1 MNPPPPPAARRPRLG
16 GVLFAL
22 GGLALFVY
30 FVERAGIGDVAEGI
44 RRIGWGFLLILGL
57 SGLRFAV
64 RAAAWIGC
72 MPAGHGL
79 TLRHVVPA
87 ALAGDALGNLLNVV
101 VGEPAKALYL
111 RHRAPLG
118 RTLPA
123 LVVENLF
130 YTLSTVVVIGAGGVA
145 LVLLVQVPGG
155 GWLATGIP
163 IATLA
168 ALLVGAAHWIIWSDR
183 RVVSAGLSWLAGHGI
198 AVRVLARAAALARE
212 AEERLQRD
220 YPREWGRLLVVAAL
234 ELSFH
239 VLAIVEVALVLGLIS
254 DRPVTLMDAFVLEAA
269 NRFVNVV
276 FKVVPMRLGVDE
288 AGTAM
293 VADLLAY
300 GTTVGVTM
308 AIVRKSRMLFWAAI
322 GVGAFVRRG
331 LSVADVL
338 SASAREVA
346 IVVMAR
352 APHGARPPKSRL
364 APTIT
369 GDDDRRRLYTA
380 FLRDTL
386 AKARSLDGVSLRVA
400 FTPDG
405 GGDDAE
411 TLGITDSELLFQ
423 RGDDLGAR
431 ERGVFIDLF
440 AAGFSQVVMIGSDL
454 PSLPVDHLARAIEL
468 LEDRTVAI
476 GPARDGGYYLLG
488 LTAPGDRA
496 VPDLFDGI
504 RWGTGFAFDDTVA
517 AAGRAGLT
525 VALVPPWYDVDDEA
539 GLEALR
545 RDLDDPGREAHAP
558 ATAAVIDEIFKG
570 GARRRG

>member
-1 MNPPPPPAARRPRLG
+1 MG

-30 FVERAGIGDVAEGI
+30 FVERAGIGDVADGI

-79 TLRHVVPA
+79 TLRHVLPA

-111 RHRAPLG
+111 RPRAPLG

-168 ALLVGAAHWIIWSDR
+168 LLVGAAHWSIWSDT

-239 VLAIVEVALVLGLIS
+239 VLAILEVALVLGLIS

-269 NRFVNVV
+269 NRFINVV

-308 AIVRKSRMLFWAAI
+308 AIVRKSRMLFWTAI

-338 SASAREVA
+338 STSAREVA
-346 IVVMAR
+346 IAVMAR
-352 APHGARPPKSRL
+352 APRGARLPKSRL
-364 APTIT
+364 APTIA
-369 GDDDRRRLYTA
+369 GDDERRRLYTA

-405 GGDDAE
+405 DRDDAE
-411 TLGITDSELLFQ
+411 TLGITDSELLSQ

-454 PSLPVDHLARAIEL
+454 PSLPVDHLARAIDL
-468 LEDRTVAI
+468 LEDRTVVI

-488 LTAPGDRA
+488 LTAPSDGA

-517 AAGRAGLT
+517 AAGRAGLM

-545 RDLDDPGREAHAP
+545 RDLDDPGREARAP

-570 GARRRG
+570 EARRRG

>member
-1 MNPPPPPAARRPRLG
+1 MNPPPSPAARHPRLG

-30 FVERAGIGDVAEGI
+30 FVERAGIGDVADGI

-79 TLRHVVPA
+79 TLRHVLPA

-111 RHRAPLG
+111 RPRAPLG

-168 ALLVGAAHWIIWSDR
+168 LLVGAAHWSIWSDT
-183 RVVSAGLSWLAGHGI
+183 RVVSAGLSWLAGHGV
-198 AVRVLARAAALARE
+198 AVRVLARAASLARE

-239 VLAIVEVALVLGLIS
+239 VLAILEVALVLGLIS

-288 AGTAM
+288 AATAM

-308 AIVRKSRMLFWAAI
+308 AIVRKSRMLFWTAI
-322 GVGAFVRRG
+322 GVVAFVRRG

-338 SASAREVA
+338 STSAREVA

-352 APHGARPPKSRL
+352 APRGARPPKSRL
-364 APTIT
+364 APTIA
-369 GDDDRRRLYTA
+369 GDDERRRLYTA

-405 GGDDAE
+405 GRDDAE
-411 TLGITDSELLFQ
+411 TLGITDSELLSQ
-423 RGDDLGAR
+423 RGDNLGAR

-454 PSLPVDHLARAIEL
+454 PSLPVDHLARAIDL
-468 LEDRTVAI
+468 LEDRTVVI

-488 LTAPGDRA
+488 LTAPSDGA

-517 AAGRAGLT
+517 AAGRAGLM

-545 RDLDDPGREAHAP
+545 RDLDDPGREARAP

-570 GARRRG
+570 DARRRG

>member
-1 MNPPPPPAARRPRLG
+1 MNPPPSPAARRPRLG

-30 FVERAGIGDVAEGI
+30 FVERAGIGDVANGI

-79 TLRHVVPA
+79 TLRHVLPA

-111 RHRAPLG
+111 RPRAPLG

-168 ALLVGAAHWIIWSDR
+168 LLVGAAHWSIWSDT

-198 AVRVLARAAALARE
+198 AVRVLARAATLARE

-239 VLAIVEVALVLGLIS
+239 VLAILEVALVLGLIS

-288 AGTAM
+288 ATTAM

-308 AIVRKSRMLFWAAI
+308 AIVRKSRMLFWTAI
-322 GVGAFVRRG
+322 GVVAFVRRG

-338 SASAREVA
+338 STSAREVA

-352 APHGARPPKSRL
+352 APRGARPPKSRL
-364 APTIT
+364 APAIA

-386 AKARSLDGVSLRVA
+386 AKARSLDSVSLRVA

-405 GGDDAE
+405 GRDDAE
-411 TLGITDSELLFQ
+411 TLGITDSELLSQ

-454 PSLPVDHLARAIEL
+454 PSLPVDHLARAIDL
-468 LEDRTVAI
+468 LEDRTVVI
-476 GPARDGGYYLLG
+476 GPAGDGGYYLLG
-488 LTAPGDRA
+488 LTAPGDGA

-545 RDLDDPGREAHAP
+545 RDLDDPGREVRAP

-570 GARRRG
+570 DARRRV

>member
-1 MNPPPPPAARRPRLG
+1 MNPPPSPAARHPRLG

-30 FVERAGIGDVAEGI
+30 FVERAGIGDVADGI

-79 TLRHVVPA
+79 TLRHVLPA

-111 RHRAPLG
+111 RPRAPLG

-168 ALLVGAAHWIIWSDR
+168 LLVGAAHWSIWSDT
-183 RVVSAGLSWLAGHGI
+183 RVVSAGLSWLAGHGV
-198 AVRVLARAAALARE
+198 AVRVLARAASLARE

-239 VLAIVEVALVLGLIS
+239 VLAILEVALVLGLIS

-288 AGTAM
+288 AATAM

-308 AIVRKSRMLFWAAI
+308 AIVRKSRMLFWTAI
-322 GVGAFVRRG
+322 GVVAFVRRG

-338 SASAREVA
+338 STSAREVA

-352 APHGARPPKSRL
+352 APRGARPPKSRL
-364 APTIT
+364 APTIA
-369 GDDDRRRLYTA
+369 GDDERRRLYTA

-405 GGDDAE
+405 GRDDAE
-411 TLGITDSELLFQ
+411 TLGITDSELLSQ
-423 RGDDLGAR
+423 RGDNLGAR

-454 PSLPVDHLARAIEL
+454 PSLPVDHLARAIDL
-468 LEDRTVAI
+468 LEDRTVVI

-488 LTAPGDRA
+488 LTAPSDGA

-517 AAGRAGLT
+517 AAGRAGLM

-539 GLEALR
+539 GLDALR
-545 RDLDDPGREAHAP
+545 RDLDDPGREARAP

-570 GARRRG
+570 DARRRG

>member
-1 MNPPPPPAARRPRLG
+1 MNPPPSPAARRPRLG

-30 FVERAGIGDVAEGI
+30 FVERAGIGDVADGI

-111 RHRAPLG
+111 RPRAPLG

-168 ALLVGAAHWIIWSDR
+168 LLVGAAHWSIWSDA

-198 AVRVLARAAALARE
+198 AARVLARAAALARE

-239 VLAIVEVALVLGLIS
+239 VLAILEIALVLGLIS

-269 NRFVNVV
+269 NRFINVV

-308 AIVRKSRMLFWAAI
+308 AIVRKSRMLFWTAI

-338 SASAREVA
+338 STSAREVA
-346 IVVMAR
+346 IAVMAR
-352 APHGARPPKSRL
+352 APRGARPPKSRL
-364 APTIT
+364 APTIA
-369 GDDDRRRLYTA
+369 GDDERRRLYTA

-405 GGDDAE
+405 DRDDAE
-411 TLGITDSELLFQ
+411 TLGITDSELLSQ
-423 RGDDLGAR
+423 RGDNLGAR

-454 PSLPVDHLARAIEL
+454 PSLPVDHLARAIDL
-468 LEDRTVAI
+468 LEDRTVVI

-488 LTAPGDRA
+488 LTAPSDGA

-517 AAGRAGLT
+517 AAGRAGLM

-545 RDLDDPGREAHAP
+545 RDLDDPGREARAP

-570 GARRRG
+570 DARRRV